1 MSDGLRIF
9 LVLLL
14 VLGNG
19 WFVVAEYALIT
30 ARRARLAELA
40 KKHRRG
46 AATALR
52 LMEEPV
58 RFISTV
64 QIGITIFSILLGAIG
79 EPLVSHFLDPHLPR
93 TASFLLSFAI
103 LTYLGLVV
111 GELVPK
117 AVALQHAERIAVV
130 IATPVDIMQRLVH
143 PLVLILQGS
152 AKGILRLLGMRSAP
166 VGMVVR
172 SEEEIRSML
181 AEAEETGLIEE
192 AEEEMLYK
200 VFDFADKEV
209 HDVMVPRPEVVG
221 VSVELPAEECLAAV
235 IDSPYTRY
243 PAYRGSLDEIAGILH
258 VRDLFS
264 ALYANGIQNVHVEDI
279 LRPAHF
285 VPETKDLGPL
295 LTEFRRTNQH
305 IAIVVDEY
313 GSTQGIV
320 TLEDLLEE
328 IVGEIEDEYDMPDD
342 SVQRIDEHTIRVDGT
357 FPIDDFNEQFGQELP
372 GRGLPHAR
380 RVRVRRARTGAR
392 ARRRGSVGRPAFSG
406 RRHRRAEDRGARGRV
421 PAARGGRGGR
431 TRGLVTLPSQGGTH
445 A

>member
-9 LVLLL
+9 LVSLLI
-14 VLGNG
+14 LGNAF
-19 WFVVAEYALIT
+19 FVVAEYALVT
-30 ARRARLAELA
+30 ARRARLTELSREG
-40 KKHRRG
+40 KRR
-46 AATALR
+46 AAIALR

-64 QIGITIFSILLGAIG
+64 QIGITILSILLGAIG
-79 EPLVSHFLDPHLPR
+79 EPLISYFFEPYISETL
-93 TASFLLSFAI
+93 SFLIAFSI

-117 AVALQHAERIAVV
+117 AVALQHAERIAMIVAV
-130 IATPVDIMQRLVH
+130 PVDVLQRLAH
-143 PLVLILQGS
+143 PLVVLLQGS
-152 AKGILRLLGMRSAP
+152 AKGILRLFGMKSAR

-192 AEEEMLYK
+192 AEEEMIYK

-243 PAYRGSLDEIAGILH
+243 PAYRGSLDEIVGILH

-264 ALYANGIQNVHVEDI
+264 ALYANGIQNVQVEDI

-295 LTEFRRTNQH
+295 LTEFRREKLH
-305 IAIVVDEY
+305 MAIVVDEY

-342 SVQRIDEHTIRVDGT
+342 SVHRIDERTVRVDGT

-372 GRGLPHAR
+372 DEDYHTLAGFVFGELGRAPEKGDEVAWDGLRFQVIETDGPRIELLEIEFLPEGEWKAHEKAEEAEH
-380 RVRVRRARTGAR
+380 RA
-392 ARRRGSVGRPAFSG
+392 S
-406 RRHRRAEDRGARGRV
+406 
-421 PAARGGRGGR
+421 
-431 TRGLVTLPSQGGTH
+431 
-445 A
+445 